1 MADFDC
7 IAKYF
12 PDLPHEQIESLKAL
26 GTLYENWNQR
36 INLVSRKDMDK
47 LFLHHIL
54 HSLSIAR
61 FVKFKP
67 GARILDIGTGGGL
80 PGLPLAIIFPETSF
94 SLIDSIGK
102 KINAVSDMAKAL
114 QLSNVE
120 AVQIRAENWTE
131 KIDFALSRAV
141 APLDKLMHWANP
153 LFMKKEIHAIP
164 NGLICLK
171 GGDLDAE
178 IKTINRRTYVEKIP
192 LREWYDEP
200 FYAEK
205 YLVYAQ
211 AY

>member
-12 PDLPHEQIESLKAL
+12 PDLPNEHIASLKAL
-26 GTLYENWNQR
+26 GTLYESWNQR

-47 LFLHHIL
+47 LYLHHIL

-80 PGLPLAIIFPETSF
+80 PGLPLAVIFPETSF

-102 KINAVSDMAKAL
+102 KINAVSDMAKTL

-120 AVQIRAENWTE
+120 AVQIRAENWTG